1 VPRQPNS
8 STQRRAYQPA
18 VIPARYPASMNLRA
32 LLLLPLLGLAAAQ
45 SPATPAAPTTAPALV
60 ETPITPEPATPAP
73 ATESVEVPAAVQP
86 ARLDDVSATLSAPRT
101 VKGKLPLTLT
111 VKSSRAAAFKLD
123 VPRDNEQNCVTA
135 PTVRVLRVGS
145 RDVVYPI
152 AGASPRLCAQDLRS
166 DAVAARG
173 QVSYTR
179 DLDLPAGDYMV
190 EGWLTGFAD
199 GLRVKIPAK
208 PVRVTVR

>member
-1 VPRQPNS
+1 
-8 STQRRAYQPA
+8 
-18 VIPARYPASMNLRA
+18 MKLRA

-45 SPATPAAPTTAPALV
+45 STVLPPVTPAPPSVPALV
-60 ETPITPEPATPAP
+60 ETPALPEPTTPAP
-73 ATESVEVPAAVQP
+73 ATEPVEVPAAVQP
-86 ARLDDVSATLSAPRT
+86 ARLDNVSAALSAPRT

-166 DAVAARG
+166 DTVGARG
-173 QVSYTR
+173 QVSYVR
-179 DLDLPAGDYMV
+179 DLDLPAGEYMV

-199 GLRVKIPAK
+199 GLRVKVPAK